1 MNANELLKILFP
13 EYQIHEAVKENGF
26 IAKRK
31 AAQTPVRQSLKRDE
45 KVTANCQENTSGRI
59 CTGADIPYAQKANNS
74 FQASGQKEKAAYVQ
88 QNQKQEEK
96 VIVKSNDVFDALP
109 DAISEYW
116 AGSEKD
122 RKSIC
127 KAFQRPF
134 IHGFDN
140 TRPKNAILLIG
151 SESRGKVYLV
161 RCVSMLLK
169 QKKIFCF
176 DDISVLNMSDYASD
190 SGDGLFL
197 SDLYKALNSQTESIV
212 FDEID
217 KASLSQKDIIYQLLG
232 DGTYKLNKRYMVS
245 NGSLVDANGVLNT
258 ELVSS
263 IPSNGKFFIFTTTSS
278 EGKIISSLGNKFV
291 QKIGDIIVLDSID
304 GSNIAI
310 LVHTLAKRFT
320 EKCEQNLHVAV
331 VLKEGAISKISQSYN
346 VSNGIKGL
354 IEYIDNK
361 IYEPLTEMKLDTALW
376 DGESADIDFNESGY
390 VVALKGGEEIPLSK
404 YLKKYDAIE
413 LEEVKNEI
421 NDVVGLKKVKEYVLG
436 LEKNNQV
443 QQMRAEKG
451 FTKAAISMHMV
462 FEGNPGTGKT
472 TIARIVAKYLKA
484 IGVLS
489 SGQLVE
495 VTRADLVGQYAGHTA
510 AKTTEAIKS
519 AIGGV
524 LFIDEAYSLCRDKTD
539 IFGLEAIDA
548 LVKGMEDNRD
558 DLIVILAGYEDEM
571 NAFLKTNPGLKSRFP
586 NIIHFE
592 DYTSE
597 EMYEIAEITAK
608 SKGYRISEDCRE
620 GLLDAFDKSHIKGK
634 NDSGNGRLVRNMLEA
649 AILSQSS
656 RVIENHE
663 DEIDLLIPS
672 DFGLDK
678 KEPFDLEARLSKIIG
693 LNHVKDVIRNQYTL
707 LQANQLRK
715 KADINV
721 NTEQSLHMIFA
732 GNPGTGKT
740 TMARLMGEMFK
751 AMGVLKSGQLVETD
765 KAGLVGTYLGQ
776 TAQKT
781 TEVFKSALGGIL
793 FIDEAYAIT
802 AGNNSYGQE
811 CIDTLVKLIEDSRGD
826 IIVILAGYTK
836 EMKEFLKAN
845 SGLESRFPIFVEF
858 PDYSA
863 DELFKIG
870 CGMVEER
877 GFVLTDESLKAFR
890 NEIEDRKQL
899 ADINAGNGRM
909 VRNLIEEM
917 IRRQSVRIVKTAPDR
932 SQMNIILPEDIK
944 QDMTDTASHLNKT
957 FDLEAELSKVIG
969 LENVK
974 KYIRSLNA
982 RLRVQEA
989 RKNAGLKT
997 NDTQTLHMI
1006 FEGNPGT
1013 GKTMMARI
1021 VANVLYSMGVIHT
1034 NKMIETD
1041 RSGLVAGYVGQTAI
1055 KTRQVIE
1062 SAIGG
1067 VLFIDEAYSLAQGGD
1082 NDFGKEAI
1090 DTLVKM
1096 MDDNRDRLVVI
1107 LAGYQEDMDHFLSV
1121 NSGLYSRFANIIQ
1134 FPDYSTEELMQI
1146 AEKMY
1151 TSQGYVLSDGAKQTL
1166 KLRFDEAR
1174 RDSKFGNGRYVR
1186 NVFEKSLNNQ
1196 ALRLN
1201 SDSSLSKEDLITIAK
1216 EDVQEV

>member
-26 IAKRK
+26 VAKK
-31 AAQTPVRQSLKRDE
+31 HMVKTPVRQTIQHNDNVAVASQGNISE
-45 KVTANCQENTSGRI
+45 QSQ
-59 CTGADIPYAQKANNS
+59 TGSHIP
-74 FQASGQKEKAAYVQ
+74 EREERVVVQ
-88 QNQKQEEK
+88 
-96 VIVKSNDVFDALP
+96 SNDVFDALP
-109 DAISEYW
+109 DAIGEYW
-116 AGSEKD
+116 AGSEED

-140 TRPKNAILLIG
+140 TKPKNAILLIG
-151 SESRGKVYLV
+151 SESRGKVYLI
-161 RCVSMLLK
+161 RCVSMLLR
-169 QKKIFCF
+169 QTNIFRY
-176 DDISVLNMSDYASD
+176 DNISVLKMSDYSSD
-190 SGDGLFL
+190 SGNGLFL
-197 SDLYKALNSQTESIV
+197 SDLYQALNSQTESIV

-217 KASLSQKDIIYQLLG
+217 KATLSQKDILYQLLS
-232 DGTYKLNKRYMVS
+232 DGSYKLNKRYMVS

-263 IPSNGKFFIFTTTSS
+263 IPSNGKFFVFTTTLS
-278 EGKIISSLGNKFV
+278 EGKIISALGNKFV
-291 QKIGDIIVLDSID
+291 QKIGDVIVLDPMD
-304 GSNIAI
+304 GSNIAT
-310 LVHTLAKRFT
+310 LVQTLAKKFT
-320 EKCEQNLHVAV
+320 DKCEKNLHVAFA
-331 VLKEGAISKISQSYN
+331 LKEGALSKISQSYDA
-346 VSNGIKGL
+346 SNGIKGL
-354 IEYIDNK
+354 VEYMDNN
-361 IYEPLTEMKLDTALW
+361 IYEPLTEMKLDTVLW
-376 DGESADIDFNESGY
+376 DGESADIDFKENGY
-390 VVALKGGEEIPLSK
+390 VVLLKGGDEIPLSK
-404 YLKKYDAIE
+404 YLKKYDTIE
-413 LEEVKNEI
+413 LTEVKNELNNI
-421 NDVVGLKKVKEYVLG
+421 IGLKKVKEYVLG
-436 LEKNNQV
+436 LEKNYQV
-443 QQMRAEKG
+443 QQLRAAKG
-451 FTKAAISMHMV
+451 FTNTAISMHMV

-539 IFGLEAIDA
+539 SFGLEAMDA
-548 LVKGMEDNRD
+548 LVKGMEDYRD
-558 DLIVILAGYEDEM
+558 DLVVILAGYEDEM
-571 NAFLKTNPGLKSRFP
+571 NAFLKMNPGLKSRFP

-592 DYTSE
+592 DYSSE
-597 EMYEIAEITAK
+597 EMYEIAGVTAK

-649 AILSQSS
+649 AIISQSS
-656 RVIENHE
+656 RIIENHE

-672 DFGLDK
+672 DFGFDK
-678 KEPFDLEARLSKIIG
+678 KKPFDLEARLSRIIG
-693 LNHVKDVIRNQYTL
+693 LDNVKDIIRNQYSL
-707 LQANQLRK
+707 LQADQLRK

-721 NTEQSLHMIFA
+721 NTEQSLNMIFA

-765 KAGLVGTYLGQ
+765 QAGLVGTYLGQ

-793 FIDEAYAIT
+793 FIDEAYSIT
-802 AGNNSYGQE
+802 AGNNSFGQE

-826 IIVILAGYTK
+826 IVVILAGYTK
-836 EMKEFLKAN
+836 EMNNFLQSN
-845 SGLESRFPIFVEF
+845 SGLESRFPLRIDF
-858 PDYSA
+858 PDYTSE
-863 DELFKIG
+863 ELYQIG
-870 CGMVEER
+870 LQMISNR
-877 GFVLTDESLKAFR
+877 GFRFADDEAKITFHD
-890 NEIEDRKQL
+890 EITLLSRH
-899 ADINAGNGRM
+899 ADASSGNGRL
-909 VRNLIEEM
+909 VRNYVEKI
-917 IRRQSVRIVKTAPDR
+917 IRRQSSRIATTNVPEDELAVIVK
-932 SQMNIILPEDIK
+932 K
-944 QDMTDTASHLNKT
+944 DMTDTSVHTNKT

-982 RLRVQEA
+982 RLRMQEA
-989 RKNAGLKT
+989 RKNAGLTT
-997 NDTQTLHMI
+997 NDIQTLHMI

-1021 VANVLYSMGVIHT
+1021 VANVLYSMNVIHT
-1034 NKMIETD
+1034 NKIIETD

-1107 LAGYQEDMDHFLSV
+1107 LAGYHEDMEHFLNV
-1121 NSGLYSRFANIIQ
+1121 NPGLYSRFANIIP

-1146 AEKMY
+1146 AQKMY
-1151 TSQGYVLSDGAKQTL
+1151 TSQGYTLSDGAKESL
-1166 KLRFDEAR
+1166 RERFDEAR
-1174 RDSKFGNGRYVR
+1174 KNPKFGNGRYVR

-1201 SDSSLSKEDLITIAK
+1201 SDSSLSKEDLITITK